1 VGLQVIKGDDIDGE
15 FGAPNRGAAVEAAV
29 DMLWSAPGAHIYRCQ
44 RGMTM
49 VTPFGKTAAAII
61 AATMTVMTIVAVMR
75 VVGMT
80 GAMID
85 GAITDALTG
94 LYV

>member
-1 VGLQVIKGDDIDGE
+1 
-15 FGAPNRGAAVEAAV
+15 
-29 DMLWSAPGAHIYRCQ
+29 
-44 RGMTM
+44 MTM